1 MAKGGST
8 TTQQQQVSQTTNVQV
23 TNVIEDAG
31 LEPLQRAQI
40 LADIFAK
47 IDQVEID
54 RQKAA
59 IPDAV
64 VVTNQSGPFDFLR
77 EPRTVALI
85 AVAVVGVL
93 IVARKLKK

>member
-40 LADIFAK
+40 LADIFTK
-47 IDQVEID
+47 LDSVQIEREKVGT
-54 RQKAA
+54 
-59 IPDAV
+59 PSAV
-64 VVTNQSGPFDFLR
+64 VIQPAAEPFGFLR
-77 EPRTVALI
+77 DPKTVLLI
-85 AVAVVGVL
+85 TAAVVAVV
-93 IVARKLKK
+93 IVARKVRK

>member
-40 LADIFAK
+40 LADIFTK
-47 IDQVEID
+47 LDQVAIEKE
-54 RQKAA
+54 KAGA
-59 IPDAV
+59 PSAVVIQPQAEPFGFLRDPKTVLLITAAVIAV
-64 VVTNQSGPFDFLR
+64 VV
-77 EPRTVALI
+77 
-85 AVAVVGVL
+85 
-93 IVARKLKK
+93 VARKIKK